1 MSQSQRTVLIV
12 DDNPEDCELYR
23 QYLLQDWE
31 YQYTVVVAELGQTG
45 LQLWQVHQPDMVL
58 LDYRLP
64 DIDGLEFLNQL
75 QAITRQPFVPVIVVT
90 GQGNEAIAV
99 QAMQAGAQNYLVK
112 GGITPEEMRLAVNGA
127 IENLQLRTQLQQR
140 IEKERLITQITQQIY
155 KSLNFHEILQIT
167 VNEVRQFLQTDR
179 VIIFQLFADGSGQV
193 VAESVG
199 EQWQSVLASSIFDPC
214 LAEEYIERYRQGL
227 LNQDPSAVED
237 YIERYRQGLVTATAD
252 IYDGTIDSC
261 HVELLT
267 QFHVRANLVVP
278 ILHDRYFWGMLIAH
292 HCTVPREW
300 QQLEIDL
307 LQELATQVSIA
318 LRQAEALQ
326 QAQHELAERKRAE
339 AILQDNE
346 ETLRVALEASHM
358 GTWDWNI
365 VTGKIKWSA
374 NLEALF
380 GLAPGEFDGRYE
392 TFVARLHPDDR
403 DRVIAAINTAISTG
417 TNYNIEF
424 RVVYPNGNIR
434 WALSQGKVFYD
445 DSGQA
450 VRMAGVD
457 LDITERK
464 HSEAE
469 LRENAAWLKLAQ
481 KATKS
486 GLWDLDLTTGKAK
499 ISEEYCTLLGL
510 DPGTRE
516 IRNDEWLQWL
526 HPDDRSRISEYVGQ
540 MMRERRQ
547 YYDTEFRILHP
558 DGERWLAAR
567 AQVFYD
573 AAGNAVRKT
582 GNVQDITARK
592 RAEAELR
599 ESERRNATLAE
610 AVPVAIFR
618 FDTNNN
624 CIYVNNHWSEITG
637 RPIHAALGL
646 GWIET
651 LHPEDRDRIVRE
663 APPILKPGESY
674 QNEGRCLRPDGSIVW
689 VYAQILPE
697 TDSHGNVIGNIGTL
711 TDITE
716 RKQAEEQLR
725 LQVQVLA
732 QTHDS
737 VISTNLD
744 GYITSWNQGAER
756 VFGYSAEEALGQHLQ
771 LLYPQPQMRLV
782 LETEVIAP
790 LKAKGE
796 HEVEVTAQCKSGEI
810 KDVLLSL
817 SLLRDQNQ
825 HPVGMIGLSMDITAR
840 KLAEAAL
847 RENEQLLRLA
857 LSGAHAGSWNWEIQA
872 NKINWS
878 PENYDLYG
886 LDPSK
891 NPIQYEDWYNTL
903 HPDDKEAANA
913 EVIRVVEQRLPEFN
927 TEFRIV
933 HPQRGIC
940 WLLALARVTFDNH
953 GQPVRLSGINLDI
966 SDRKRAEEELRQS
979 EEFNQRMLASSNDCI
994 KVLDL
999 DGRLLY
1005 INPGGICLLEIDD
1018 LTPLLHTEWRCFWEG
1033 EMIQAA
1039 DNAIALAKAGEL
1051 ARFQGYCPT
1060 AKGTPKWWDVVL
1072 TPIRNPTGQVIQL
1085 LCISRD
1091 ITDYKQAEKTIRQSE
1106 ARYRY
1111 LAEAIPHLVWTC
1123 DAQGNCDYVNQR
1135 LCEYTGLK
1143 FEQALEFG
1151 WLASV
1156 HPEDMQQTQDLWK
1169 SAVAN
1174 STFYKHEY
1182 RFRRHSDG
1190 SYRWHLILGLPL
1202 KDEQEQ
1208 VMKWFGTC
1216 TDIHDQ
1222 KELEIERD
1230 RILQLEQVARN
1241 EAERANRIKDEFL
1254 AILSHELRSPLNPI
1268 LGWTKLLQSRRL
1280 DENKT
1285 AEALATIER
1294 NAKLQT
1300 QLIDDLLDIARILR
1314 GKLSL
1319 NADNVNLTFVI
1330 EAAIDTIRTAAV
1342 AKSILIHPEL
1352 RNIGQVSG
1360 DAVRLQQVVWNLLS
1374 NAIKFTPNG
1383 GRVDIRLERVDQQAQ
1398 IIVSD
1403 TGKGINP
1410 DFLPYIFES
1419 FRQEDVSITRK
1430 YGGLGLGLAI
1440 VRHIIEA
1447 HGGTVAVNSLGEG
1460 QGATFTVSLPLLNI
1474 EPESDR
1480 TEDLSADELNL
1491 VGIKILTIDD
1501 EPDSRDFLT
1510 VLLDYYGAEVVTVTT
1525 SYEFLAALESFEPDI
1540 LVSDIGMPK
1549 VDGYTLMRQVRSLP
1563 PERGGQT
1570 PAIALTAYAGEINQ
1584 QQALAAGFQKHLSKP
1599 IDPDLLV
1606 QAVAQLVQI
1615 SN

>member
-1 MSQSQRTVLIV
+1 MSQPQRTVLIV

-23 QYLLQDWE
+23 QYFFQDRE

-45 LQLWQVHQPDMVL
+45 LQLWQVHQPDIVL

-75 QAITRQPFVPVIVVT
+75 QAITRQPFLPVIVVT
-90 GQGNEAIAV
+90 GLGNEAIAV

-167 VNEVRQFLQTDR
+167 VNEVRQFLKTDR
-179 VIIFQLFADGSGQV
+179 VIIFQLFANGSGQV
-193 VAESVG
+193 VAEAVG
-199 EQWQSVLASSIFDPC
+199 EQWQSVLASTIFDPC

-227 LNQDPSAVED
+227 LNQEPSAVEE

-252 IYDGTIDSC
+252 IYDGTIDPC
-261 HVELLT
+261 HRELLA
-267 QFHVRANLVVP
+267 QFQVRANLVVP
-278 ILHDRYFWGMLIAH
+278 ILHDRYFWGMLITH

-300 QQLEIDL
+300 QQLEIDS

-326 QAQHELAERKRAE
+326 QAQHELAERQRAE
-339 AILQDNE
+339 AILQENE
-346 ETLRVALEASHM
+346 ERLRVALEAAQM

-365 VTGKIKWSA
+365 ITGEIKWSA

-392 TFVARLHPDDR
+392 TFVSRLHPDDR
-403 DRVIAAINTAISTG
+403 DRVLAAIKTAIATG
-417 TNYNIEF
+417 ADYNIEF
-424 RVVYPNGNIR
+424 RVVYPNGSIR
-434 WALSQGKVFYD
+434 WALSQGKIFYD
-445 DSGQA
+445 DTGQP

-464 HSEAE
+464 QSDAE
-469 LRENAAWLKLAQ
+469 
-481 KATKS
+481 
-486 GLWDLDLTTGKAK
+486 
-499 ISEEYCTLLGL
+499 
-510 DPGTRE
+510 
-516 IRNDEWLQWL
+516 
-526 HPDDRSRISEYVGQ
+526 
-540 MMRERRQ
+540 
-547 YYDTEFRILHP
+547 
-558 DGERWLAAR
+558 
-567 AQVFYD
+567 
-573 AAGNAVRKT
+573 
-582 GNVQDITARK
+582 
-592 RAEAELR
+592 
-599 ESERRNATLAE
+599 
-610 AVPVAIFR
+610 
-618 FDTNNN
+618 
-624 CIYVNNHWSEITG
+624 
-637 RPIHAALGL
+637 
-646 GWIET
+646 
-651 LHPEDRDRIVRE
+651 
-663 APPILKPGESY
+663 
-674 QNEGRCLRPDGSIVW
+674 
-689 VYAQILPE
+689 
-697 TDSHGNVIGNIGTL
+697 
-711 TDITE
+711 
-716 RKQAEEQLR
+716 
-725 LQVQVLA
+725 
-732 QTHDS
+732 
-737 VISTNLD
+737 
-744 GYITSWNQGAER
+744 
-756 VFGYSAEEALGQHLQ
+756 
-771 LLYPQPQMRLV
+771 
-782 LETEVIAP
+782 
-790 LKAKGE
+790 
-796 HEVEVTAQCKSGEI
+796 
-810 KDVLLSL
+810 
-817 SLLRDQNQ
+817 
-825 HPVGMIGLSMDITAR
+825 
-840 KLAEAAL
+840 L

-857 LSGAHAGSWNWEIQA
+857 LSGAHAGSWDWEIQA

-886 LDPSK
+886 LDPAK
-891 NPIQYEDWYNTL
+891 IPVQYEDWYNAL
-903 HPDDKEAANA
+903 HPDDKEQANA
-913 EVIRVVEQRLPEFN
+913 DVMGVVEQRLAEFN
-927 TEFRIV
+927 SEFRIV
-933 HPQRGIC
+933 HPQRGVR
-940 WLLALARVTFDNH
+940 WLLALGRVTFDNY
-953 GQPVRLSGINLDI
+953 GEPVRLSGINLDI

-1033 EMIQAA
+1033 EMRQEAE
-1039 DNAIALAKAGEL
+1039 NAIALAKAGEL

-1060 AKGTPKWWDVVL
+1060 AKGTPKWWDVAV
-1072 TPIRNPTGQVIQL
+1072 TPIRNPAGQVIQL

-1091 ITDYKQAEKTIRQSE
+1091 ITEYKQAEETIRQSE

-1123 DAQGNCDYVNQR
+1123 DSNSNCDYVNQR
-1135 LCEYTGLK
+1135 LCEYTGLT
-1143 FEQALEFG
+1143 FEQALGFG
-1151 WLASV
+1151 WLTAV
-1156 HPEDMQQTQDLWK
+1156 HPEDMQESQELWIN
-1169 SAVAN
+1169 AVQN

-1182 RFRRHSDG
+1182 RFRRNSDD

-1202 KDEQEQ
+1202 KDEQGR

-1230 RILQLEQVARN
+1230 RILELEQVARN
-1241 EAERANRIKDEFL
+1241 EAEKANRIKDEFL

-1330 EAAIDTIRTAAV
+1330 EAAIDTVRTAAV

-1352 RNIGQVSG
+1352 RNICQVSG
-1360 DAVRLQQVVWNLLS
+1360 DTVRLQQVLWNLLS

-1383 GRVDIRLERVDQQAQ
+1383 GRVDIILERVSNQAQ
-1398 IIVSD
+1398 ITVTD

-1447 HGGTVAVNSLGEG
+1447 HGGTVGVYSPGEG
-1460 QGATFTVSLPLLNI
+1460 QGSTFTVSLPLLNI

-1480 TEDLSADELNL
+1480 TEDLSPDELNL
-1491 VGIKILTIDD
+1491 AGIKILTIDD

-1510 VLLDYYGAEVVTVTT
+1510 VLLDYYGAEVLTVAT
-1525 SYEFLAALESFEPDI
+1525 SDEFLAAVESFGPDV
-1540 LVSDIGMPK
+1540 LVSDIGMPE
-1549 VDGYTLMRQVRSLP
+1549 VDGYTLMKQVRSLP
-1563 PERGGQT
+1563 PEHGGKT

-1615 SN
+1615 RN

>member
-1 MSQSQRTVLIV
+1 MQRTVLIV

-23 QYLLQDWE
+23 QFFLQDRE
-31 YQYTVVVAELGQTG
+31 YQYTVVVAEFGQTG
-45 LQLWQVHQPDMVL
+45 LQLWQVHQPDIVL

-75 QAITRQPFVPVIVVT
+75 QAITRQPFLPVIVVT
-90 GQGNEAIAV
+90 GLGNEAIAV
-99 QAMQAGAQNYLVK
+99 QAIQAGAQNYLVK
-112 GGITPEEMRLAVNGA
+112 GGITPEEMRLAVNSA
-127 IENLQLRTQLQQR
+127 IEKLQLRTQLQQR
-140 IEKERLITQITQQIY
+140 IEKERLITRITQQIY
-155 KSLNFHEILQIT
+155 KSLDFHEILQIT
-167 VNEVRQFLQTDR
+167 VNEVRQFLHTDR
-179 VIIFQLFADGSGQV
+179 VIIFQLFSDGNGQV
-193 VAESVG
+193 VAEAVG
-199 EQWQSVLASSIFDPC
+199 EQWQSVLASAIFDPC

-227 LNQDPSAVED
+227 LNQDPSAVEE
-237 YIERYRQGLVTATAD
+237 YIERYRQGLVTAKVD

-261 HVELLT
+261 HVELLSRF
-267 QFHVRANLVVP
+267 QVRANLVVP

-292 HCTVPREW
+292 HCTAPRKW
-300 QQLEIDL
+300 QQLEIDS
-307 LQELATQVSIA
+307 LQELATQVSVA

-326 QAQHELAERKRAE
+326 QAQNELAERKRAE
-339 AILQDNE
+339 AIVQENE
-346 ETLRVALEASHM
+346 ERLRVALEAAQM

-365 VTGKIKWSA
+365 LTGEIKWSA

-392 TFVARLHPDDR
+392 TFISRLHPDDR
-403 DRVIAAINTAISTG
+403 DRVLKAIHAALATG
-417 TNYNIEF
+417 VDYKIEF

-434 WALSQGKVFYD
+434 WALSQGKVFYNEI
-445 DSGQA
+445 GQP

-469 LRENAAWLKLAQ
+469 IQENAAWLKLAQ

-499 ISEEYCTLLGL
+499 ISKEYCRLLRL
-510 DPGTRE
+510 DPSIRE
-516 IRNDEWLQWL
+516 IRGDEWLQWV
-526 HPDDRSRISEYVGQ
+526 HPDDCSRISEYVAQ

-547 YYDTEFRILHP
+547 YYDTEFRVLHP
-558 DGERWLAAR
+558 DGERWLAGR

-582 GNVQDITARK
+582 GNVQDITERK
-592 RAEAELR
+592 RAETELR

-618 FDTNNN
+618 FDTNHN
-624 CIYVNNHWSEITG
+624 CIYVNNRWSEIMG
-637 RPIHAALGL
+637 RPANTALGL

-663 APPILKPGESY
+663 APPILKPGECY
-674 QNEGRCLRPDGSIVW
+674 QNEARCVRPDGSVVW

-697 TDSHGNVIGNIGTL
+697 TDSNGNVIGNIGTL

-716 RKQAEEQLR
+716 RKQAEEQLQ
-725 LQVQVLA
+725 LQAQVLA

-737 VISTNLD
+737 VISTDLD
-744 GYITSWNQGAER
+744 GYIISWNQGAER
-756 VFGYSAEEALGQHLQ
+756 VFGYSAEEALGQNIQ
-771 LLYPQPQMRLV
+771 LLYPQREMLSV
-782 LETEVIAP
+782 LENQVIAP
-790 LKAKGE
+790 LKTKGQ
-796 HEVEVTAQCKSGEI
+796 HEVEVTVQCKNGEL

-817 SLLRDQNQ
+817 SLLRAQNNRA
-825 HPVGMIGLSMDITAR
+825 VGMIGFSMDITAR
-840 KLAEAAL
+840 KRTQAAL

-857 LSGAHAGSWNWEIQA
+857 LSGAHAGSWNWDIQA

-886 LDPSK
+886 LDPAKS
-891 NPIQYEDWYNTL
+891 PVQYEDWYNAL
-903 HPDDKEAANA
+903 HPDDKEAANG
-913 EVIRVVEQRLPEFN
+913 EVIRVVEQRLPELN

-933 HPQRGIC
+933 HPQRGVC
-940 WLLALARVTFDNH
+940 WLLALGRVTFDNH
-953 GQPVRLSGINLDI
+953 GEPIRVSGINLDI

-1033 EMIQAA
+1033 EMRQEAE
-1039 DNAIALAKAGEL
+1039 NAIAKAKAGEL

-1060 AKGTPKWWDVVL
+1060 AKGTPKWWDVAV
-1072 TPIRNPTGQVIQL
+1072 TPIRNLAGQVIQL

-1091 ITDYKQAEKTIRQSE
+1091 ITEYKQAEETIRQSE

-1123 DAQGNCDYVNQR
+1123 DANGNCDYVNQR

-1143 FEQALEFG
+1143 FEQALGLG
-1151 WLASV
+1151 WLSAI
-1156 HPEDMQQTQDLWK
+1156 HPEDMQESHDLWQN
-1169 SAVAN
+1169 AVKN

-1182 RFRRHSDG
+1182 RFRRNSDG

-1202 KDEQEQ
+1202 KDEQER

-1280 DENKT
+1280 DDKKT

-1330 EAAIDTIRTAAV
+1330 EAAIDTVRTAAV

-1352 RNIGQVSG
+1352 RNICQVSG
-1360 DAVRLQQVVWNLLS
+1360 DAVRLQQVLWNLLS

-1383 GRVDIRLERVDQQAQ
+1383 GRVDIILERVRNQAQ
-1398 IIVSD
+1398 ITVTD

-1447 HGGTVAVNSLGEG
+1447 HGGTVGVYSPGEG
-1460 QGATFTVSLPLLNI
+1460 QGSTFTVSLPLLNI

-1480 TEDLSADELNL
+1480 TEDLSPDELNL
-1491 VGIKILTIDD
+1491 AGIRILTIDD

-1510 VLLDYYGAEVVTVTT
+1510 VLLDYYGAEVLTVAT
-1525 SYEFLAALESFEPDI
+1525 SDEFLAALESFRPDV
-1540 LVSDIGMPK
+1540 LVSDIGMPE
-1549 VDGYTLMRQVRSLP
+1549 VDGYTLMKQVRSLP

-1615 SN
+1615 RN

>member
-1 MSQSQRTVLIV
+1 MSQMQRTVLIV

-23 QYLLQDWE
+23 QYFLHDRE
-31 YQYTVVVAELGQTG
+31 YQYTVVLAELGQTG
-45 LQLWQVHQPDMVL
+45 LQLWQVHQPDIVL

-64 DIDGLEFLNQL
+64 DIDGLEFLKQL
-75 QAITRQPFVPVIVVT
+75 QAITRQPLLPVIVVT

-112 GGITPEEMRLAVNGA
+112 GGITSEEMRLAVNGA

-155 KSLNFHEILQIT
+155 KSLNLHEILQIT

-179 VIIFQLFADGSGQV
+179 VIIFQLFADGNGQV
-193 VAESVG
+193 VAEAVG
-199 EQWQSVLASSIFDPC
+199 ENCQSVLASAIFDPC

-227 LNQDPSAVED
+227 LNQEPSAVEE

-252 IYDGTIDSC
+252 IYDGTVEPC
-261 HVELLT
+261 HREMLA
-267 QFHVRANLVVP
+267 QFQVRANLVVP
-278 ILHDRYFWGMLIAH
+278 ILHDRYFWGMLITH
-292 HCTVPREW
+292 HCTAPRKW

-326 QAQHELAERKRAE
+326 QAQTELAERKRAE
-339 AILQDNE
+339 KILQENE
-346 ETLRVALEASHM
+346 VRLGKALEAARM

-365 VTGKIKWSA
+365 ITGEIQWSA

-380 GLAPGEFDGRYE
+380 GYAPGEFDGRYE
-392 TFVARLHPDDR
+392 TFVSRLHPDDR
-403 DRVIAAINTAISTG
+403 DRVLAAVNTAIATG
-417 TNYNIEF
+417 ADYNIEF

-434 WALSQGKVFYD
+434 WALSQGKVFTD
-445 DSGQA
+445 ETGQP
-450 VRMAGVD
+450 VRMTGVD

-499 ISEEYCTLLGL
+499 ISEEYCMLLGL
-510 DPGTRE
+510 DPSIRE
-516 IRNDEWLQWL
+516 IRGDEWLQWV

-547 YYDTEFRILHP
+547 YYDTEFRVLHP
-558 DGERWLAAR
+558 DGERWLAGR

-582 GNVQDITARK
+582 GNVQDITDRK
-592 RAEAELR
+592 RAEEELR
-599 ESERRNATLAE
+599 ESERRYATLAE

-618 FDTNNN
+618 FDNNNN
-624 CIYVNNHWSEITG
+624 CIYVNNRWSEITG
-637 RPIHAALGL
+637 RPTHTALGM
-646 GWIET
+646 GWLET
-651 LHPEDRDRIVRE
+651 LHPEDRDRILRE
-663 APPILKPGESY
+663 TPLRLQPGEFY
-674 QNEGRCLRPDGSIVW
+674 QNEGRCLRPDGSIIW
-689 VYAQILPE
+689 FYAQILAE
-697 TDSHGNVIGNIGTL
+697 TDSNGNVIGQIGSL
-711 TDITE
+711 
-716 RKQAEEQLR
+716 
-725 LQVQVLA
+725 
-732 QTHDS
+732 
-737 VISTNLD
+737 TNL
-744 GYITSWNQGAER
+744 
-756 VFGYSAEEALGQHLQ
+756 
-771 LLYPQPQMRLV
+771 
-782 LETEVIAP
+782 TE
-790 LKAKGE
+790 
-796 HEVEVTAQCKSGEI
+796 
-810 KDVLLSL
+810 
-817 SLLRDQNQ
+817 
-825 HPVGMIGLSMDITAR
+825 
-840 KLAEAAL
+840 
-847 RENEQLLRLA
+847 
-857 LSGAHAGSWNWEIQA
+857 
-872 NKINWS
+872 
-878 PENYDLYG
+878 
-886 LDPSK
+886 
-891 NPIQYEDWYNTL
+891 
-903 HPDDKEAANA
+903 
-913 EVIRVVEQRLPEFN
+913 
-927 TEFRIV
+927 
-933 HPQRGIC
+933 
-940 WLLALARVTFDNH
+940 
-953 GQPVRLSGINLDI
+953 
-966 SDRKRAEEELRQS
+966 RKRAEEELRQS

-1033 EMIQAA
+1033 EMRQEAE
-1039 DNAIALAKAGEL
+1039 NAIAIAKAGEL

-1060 AKGTPKWWDVVL
+1060 AKGTPKWWDVAV
-1072 TPIRNPTGQVIQL
+1072 TPIRNPAGQVMQL

-1091 ITDYKQAEKTIRQSE
+1091 ITDYKQAEETIRQSE
-1106 ARYRY
+1106 IRYRY

-1123 DAQGNCDYVNQR
+1123 DAHGYCDYVNQR
-1135 LCEYTGLK
+1135 LCEYTGLI
-1143 FEQALEFG
+1143 FEQALGFG
-1151 WLASV
+1151 WLAAV
-1156 HPEDMQQTQDLWK
+1156 HPEDMPESQELWIN
-1169 SAVAN
+1169 AVAN

-1182 RFRRHSDG
+1182 RFRRNSDG

-1202 KDEQEQ
+1202 KDEQGRVE
-1208 VMKWFGTC
+1208 KWFGTC

-1222 KELEIERD
+1222 KEIEIERD

-1241 EAERANRIKDEFL
+1241 EAEKANRVKDEFL

-1280 DENKT
+1280 DAHKT

-1314 GKLSL
+1314 GKLTL
-1319 NADNVNLTFVI
+1319 NDDAVNLIFVI
-1330 EAAIDTIRTAAV
+1330 EAAIDTVRTAAV

-1352 RNIGQVSG
+1352 RNVGQVSG
-1360 DAVRLQQVVWNLLS
+1360 DAVRLQQVLWNLLT

-1383 GRVDIRLERVDQQAQ
+1383 GRVDIRLERVENQAQ
-1398 IIVSD
+1398 ITVTD

-1410 DFLPYIFES
+1410 NFLPYIFES

-1447 HGGTVAVNSLGEG
+1447 HGGTVAVNSPGEG
-1460 QGATFTVSLPLLNI
+1460 QGATFTVSLPLQNI

-1480 TEDLSADELNL
+1480 TADLAADELNL
-1491 VGIKILTIDD
+1491 AGIKILTIDD

-1510 VLLDYYGAEVVTVTT
+1510 VLLDYYGAEVVTVAT
-1525 SYEFLAALESFEPDI
+1525 SYEFLAALESFQPDVI
-1540 LVSDIGMPK
+1540 VSDIGMPE
-1549 VDGYTLMRQVRSLP
+1549 VDGYTLIKQVRSLL
-1563 PERGGQT
+1563 PEQGGQT

-1606 QAVAQLVQI
+1606 QAVAQVVMG
-1615 SN
+1615 NG